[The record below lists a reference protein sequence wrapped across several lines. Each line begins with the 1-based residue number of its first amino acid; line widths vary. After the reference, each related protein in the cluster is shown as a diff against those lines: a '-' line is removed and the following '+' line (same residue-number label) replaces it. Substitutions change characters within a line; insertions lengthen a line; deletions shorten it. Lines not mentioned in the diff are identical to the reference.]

1 VLSRRESSRTRYDA
15 YREKRRAEKPEAIS
29 HRLEEPSK
37 KKRSRTFFE
46 LFRKFWSLT
55 RGHRPA
61 VGLALTT
68 LTIVV
73 GLRLIQPASTKLAF
87 DYILAENPKPI
98 PARWAQHLPHDRF
111 QLLWLLGA
119 AMITVALLSV
129 IIGNIGRW
137 QMTRVTKRLQV
148 YVRKIAFDHA
158 GALPL
163 HRIHYY
169 KSGGMSSLLR
179 EDAGS
184 TADLLFNMIYNPWA
198 AVVQLLG
205 TLVVLGFVDWRML
218 AGSLLLIP
226 ALWIT
231 NKTWIARIRPMY
243 RDTKLVRQVID
254 STTTEAF
261 GGMRVVRG
269 FNREQAESVRFT
281 TSQHYLARLEVLI
294 WWWSR
299 ILEGIWSVL
308 VPLASASVLIYGGYQ
323 VLQHRLTLGDLVMF
337 MTYVIMLLSPIETL
351 TSTATNIQTNLAALD
366 RVLDLLGEE
375 QEFGGKRTGKLV
387 SRETAEG
394 HIQLKDVWFTYP
406 KPSKRALVESL
417 AASNVSMNGEA
428 APSSVPDST
437 PSHDPQPVIRGISLN
452 VQAGQTIALVGP
464 SGSGKT
470 TLCNL
475 IARFYDPTRGTIF
488 FDGTDLKDIDVRS
501 YRSLLGIVEQDVFLF
516 DGTIAENIAYA
527 RRDATEQQ
535 VIEAARAANAHE
547 FIQQLDK
554 GYNTMIGERGVR
566 LSGGQ
571 KQRIAIARALL
582 ADPLILILDEA
593 TSNLDSESEGLIQR
607 SLATLMQ
614 GRTAFVI
621 AHRLSTVRSAD
632 LIVVLDK
639 GEVIEQGTHEQLNA
653 RGGRYAEL
661 LRIQV
666 EGHGVQRPGGTAVP
680 AVSSAPPTS
689 N

>member
-1 VLSRRESSRTRYDA
+1 VLSRRESSRKRYAA
-15 YREKRRAEKPEAIS
+15 YRDKKRSEKPEA
-29 HRLEEPSK
+29 LGQKLDDPAK
-37 KKRSRTFFE
+37 KKRSRTFID
-46 LFRKFWSLT
+46 LFKRFWALS
-55 RGHRPA
+55 RAHRA
-61 VGLALTT
+61 ATYLALTT
-68 LTIVV
+68 LTIVC
-73 GLRLIQPASTKLAF
+73 GLRLLQGASTKVAF
-87 DYILAENPKPI
+87 DYILAEHPKPFPPNI
-98 PARWAQHLPHDRF
+98 AARLPADPFR
-111 QLLWLLGA
+111 LLWMLGA
-119 AMITVALLSV
+119 AMITVALTSV
-129 IIGNIGRW
+129 LIGNIGRW
-137 QMTRVTKRLQV
+137 QMTRITKRLQV
-148 YVRKIAFDHA
+148 YIRKIAFDHA
-158 GALPL
+158 GGLPL
-163 HRIHYY
+163 HRIHHY

-179 EDAGS
+179 EDAGA
-184 TADLLFNMIYNPWA
+184 TADLLFNMIYNPWQA
-198 AVVQLLG
+198 IVQLLG
-205 TLVVLGFVDWRML
+205 TLVILAFIDWRML
-218 AGSLLLIP
+218 VGALLLIP

-231 NKTWIARIRPMY
+231 HKTWIARIRPMY

-299 ILEGIWSVL
+299 LLEAVWSVL
-308 VPLASASVLIYGGYQ
+308 IPTASAAVIIFGGYQ
-323 VLQHRLTLGDLVMF
+323 VLHHKLTIGDVVMF
-337 MTYVIMLLSPIETL
+337 MTYVMMLLGPMETL
-351 TSTATNIQTNLAALD
+351 TSTATNVQTNLAAFD
-366 RVLDLLGEE
+366 RVLDLLGED
-375 QEFGGKRTGKLV
+375 QEFGGKRTGKTV
-387 SRETAEG
+387 DRQTAEG
-394 HIQLKDVWFTYP
+394 AIEIKDIWFTYP
-406 KPSKRALVESL
+406 KPSKKALVESL
-417 AASNVSMNGEA
+417 AQSPVSMNGEA
-428 APSSVPDST
+428 APQSHPSPASPSSHT
-437 PSHDPQPVIRGISLN
+437 PPAHDPGPVIKGVSLSIRP
-452 VQAGQTIALVGP
+452 GETIALVGP

-475 IARFYDPTRGTIF
+475 IARFYDPQKGDIL
-488 FDGTDLKDIDVRS
+488 FDGVNLKDIDVRS

-527 RRDATEQQ
+527 RRDATEAQ
-535 VIEAARAANAHE
+535 VIEAAQAANAHT
-547 FIQQLDK
+547 FITELEK

-632 LIVVLDK
+632 RIVVLDK
-639 GEVIEQGTHEQLNA
+639 GEVIELGTHEQLIA
-653 RGGRYAEL
+653 KHGRYAEL

-666 EGHGVQRPGGTAVP
+666 EGHGVPKPT
-680 AVSSAPPTS
+680 PPTPVG
-689 N
+689 

>member
-1 VLSRRESSRTRYDA
+1 MLSRRESSRTRYAA
-15 YREKRRAEKPEAIS
+15 YRAKRRAEKAEAIS
-29 HRLEEPSK
+29 ERLDDPSK
-37 KKRSRTFFE
+37 KKRSRNFSE
-46 LFRKFWSLT
+46 LFWKFWALCSAYHGAIFLSLT
-55 RGHRPA
+55 T
-61 VGLALTT
+61 V
-68 LTIVV
+68 TIVC
-73 GLRLIQPASTKLAF
+73 GLRLVQGASTKIAF
-87 DYILAENPKPI
+87 DYILAETPKTFPERI
-98 PARWAQHLPHDRF
+98 ARHLPPDLF
-111 QLLWLLGA
+111 QQLWLLGVG
-119 AMITVALLSV
+119 MISVALTSV
-129 IIGNIGRW
+129 LIGNVGRW

-158 GALPL
+158 SALPL
-163 HRIHYY
+163 HRIHHY

-179 EDAGS
+179 EDAGA
-184 TADLLFNMIYNPWA
+184 TADLGFNMIYNPWQA
-198 AVVQLLG
+198 IVQLMG
-205 TLVVLGFVDWRML
+205 TLVILAFIDWRML
-218 AGSLLLIP
+218 VGSLLLIP

-231 NKTWIARIRPMY
+231 HRTWIARIRPMY

-269 FNREQAESVRFT
+269 FSREQAESVRFT
-281 TSQHYLARLEVLI
+281 TSQHYMTRLEVLI

-299 ILEGIWSVL
+299 LLEAIWSVL
-308 VPLASASVLIYGGYQ
+308 IPAASAGVLIYGGSQ
-323 VLQHRLTLGDLVMF
+323 VLQHKLTIGDVVMF
-337 MTYVIMLLSPIETL
+337 STYVMMLLGPMETL
-351 TSTATNIQTNLAALD
+351 TSTATNVQTNLAALD

-375 QEFGGKRTGKLV
+375 EEFGGKRTGKVV

-394 HIQLKDVWFTYP
+394 RIQLKDVWFTYP
-406 KPSKRALVESL
+406 KPSKKSVAESL
-417 AASNVSMNGEA
+417 ASANVSMNGQATPTTPTQASAEA
-428 APSSVPDST
+428 AAATPD
-437 PSHDPQPVIRGISLN
+437 PEPVIKGISLDIL
-452 VQAGQTIALVGP
+452 AGQTIALVGP

-475 IARFYDPTRGTIF
+475 IARFYDPTRGQIL
-488 FDGTDLKDIDVRS
+488 FDGVDLKDIDVRS
-501 YRSLLGIVEQDVFLF
+501 YRTLLGIVEQDVFLF

-527 RRDATEQQ
+527 RRDATEAQ
-535 VIEAARAANAHE
+535 VVEAARAANAHD
-547 FIQQLDK
+547 FIEKLDK

-632 LIVVLDK
+632 LIVVLE
-639 GEVIEQGTHEQLNA
+639 GGSIIERGTHEQLTA
-653 RGGRYAEL
+653 MGGRYADL

-666 EGHGVQRPGGTAVP
+666 EGHGAPKQPAAPQR
-680 AVSSAPPTS
+680 S
-689 N
+689 